1 MAAAPTF
8 YVVPGT
14 TVKRVI
20 DGNRTAVFRA
30 VETAYRLHAA
40 GDAVNPD
47 SYFLRFPDKPNARII
62 ALPAHLGGAVQ
73 KSGIK
78 WISSFPDNRAHNLAR
93 ASAVL
98 ILNDARTGYPVAC
111 IEAALISATRTAASA
126 ALAAEHLSPD
136 TVRGHAGVVGTGVIA
151 RTTIE
156 WLLFRNW
163 QFRRVNLYDLDREE
177 AERLRQLAS
186 RAARSATSRSETA
199 SGGRYRMTPPW
210 CSSPPRPLE
219 PYLSDARLLGHCPTV
234 LHLSLRDI
242 CVNVILASQNIVDD
256 VDHCL
261 KANTSLHLAE
271 NGHGQPELR
280 RGQSR
285 RSFWTSGSSPIRASR
300 AFSRRSGSVCSILR
314 SAISSSRRRRVRSG
328 DRAARLF
335 QQCGPMVRM
344 RISPW
349 VSHISQSVLGHGTRD
364 RGVGREWSAHA
375 LKRSAAYVA
384 RLELQR
390 VGPAGGGHR
399 GQSAVRAVSPPRTSA
414 RRWRNIPT
422 GRCPKFRAARSRNGL
437 SRRPRRI

>member
-14 TVKRVI
+14 AVKSVI
-20 DGNRTAVFRA
+20 DGNRGAVFEA

-98 ILNDARTGYPVAC
+98 ILNDAATGYPVAC
-111 IEAALISATRTAASA
+111 IESALISATRTAASA
-126 ALAAEHLSPD
+126 ALAAEHLSP
-136 TVRGHAGVVGTGVIA
+136 RPFEGALSIIGTGIIA

-163 QFRRVNLYDLDREE
+163 RFRKVYLYDLDRKE
-177 AERLRQLAS
+177 AERFAGWLRDRHDLDVEIQAHLEDAIGDAS
-186 RAARSATSRSETA
+186 LVLFTTTAA
-199 SGGRYRMTPPW
+199 
-210 CSSPPRPLE
+210 E
-219 PYLSDARLLGHCPTV
+219 PYLGDEKLLGHCPTI

-242 CVNVILASQNIVDD
+242 CVNIVMTSQNIVDD

-271 NGHGQPELR
+271 KATGNREFVAGNL
-280 RGQSR
+280 
-285 RSFWTSGSSPIRASR
+285 
-300 AFSRRSGSVCSILR
+300 V
-314 SAISSSRRRRVRSG
+314 
-328 DRAARLF
+328 D
-335 QQCGPMVRM
+335 
-344 RISPW
+344 
-349 VSHISQSVLGHGTRD
+349 VLEKKVKPD
-364 RGVGREWSAHA
+364 
-375 LKRSAAYVA
+375 
-384 RLELQR
+384 
-390 VGPAGGGHR
+390 P
-399 GQSAVRAVSPPRTSA
+399 
-414 RRWRNIPT
+414 
-422 GRCPKFRAARSRNGL
+422 
-437 SRRPRRI
+437 RRPRIFSPFGLGVLDLAVGNMVLETAIAASEAVALPDFFSNAARW